1 MTKQLG
7 FFIDVSKCTG
17 CKTCQVACK
26 DKNSLP
32 VGMNFRRVT
41 EASGGAWRQ
50 NKMDGTWKQDVYAY
64 YLSVAC
70 NQCSDPACVKAC
82 PTGAHFKRAE
92 DGLVLIDQSKCIGCG
107 ACYKACPYGAPQ
119 YDKNA
124 RKMYKCN
131 GCEDRLAKGML
142 PVCVE
147 ACPQRAIEF
156 GDIDEL
162 MRRHPGCEKHIAPL
176 PDPAQTR
183 PNLLVKAPRDA
194 RPVGDKSVRVYFPL
208 KQ

>member
-41 EASGGAWRQ
+41 EYSGGSWRQ
-50 NKMDGTWKQDVYAY
+50 NKLDGTWRQDVFAY
-64 YLSVAC
+64 YVSVSC
-70 NQCSDPACVKAC
+70 NECSEPACVKAC
-82 PTGAHFKRAE
+82 PTGAHFKRE
-92 DGLVLIDQSKCIGCG
+92 GDGLVLIDQKKCIGCG
-107 ACYKACPYGAPQ
+107 ACYQACPYGAPQ
-119 YDKNA
+119 FDRAAKKM
-124 RKMYKCN
+124 RKCD
-131 GCEDRLAKGML
+131 GCADRLARGMQ

-156 GDIDEL
+156 GDMEEL
-162 MRRHPGCEKHIAPL
+162 MKKHPDSQVHCAPL
-176 PDPAQTR
+176 PDPKGTQ
-183 PNLLVKAPRDA
+183 PNLLIKLPRDCK
-194 RPVGDKSVRVYFPL
+194 PVGDKTGTVYFPL
-208 KQ
+208 KK